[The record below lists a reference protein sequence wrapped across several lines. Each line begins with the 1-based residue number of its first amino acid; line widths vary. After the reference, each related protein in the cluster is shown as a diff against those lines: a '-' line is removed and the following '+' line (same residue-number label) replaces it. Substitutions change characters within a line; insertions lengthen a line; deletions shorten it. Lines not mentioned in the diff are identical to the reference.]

1 MSGALKGMRVLDLS
15 AVVMAPLA
23 ARILGDMGADVI
35 KVESPEG
42 DSVRKI
48 GPMRNPGMGPMY
60 LHVNRNKRSIALD
73 LKSSDGKA
81 ALHRLIK
88 DADVLLYNIRPQAMA
103 RLGLAYE
110 ACRAINPGL
119 IYVSACGFGE
129 RGPYAGRPAFDD
141 LIQGLCAMPSLFARS
156 SQGVPRYIPLSM
168 VDRYMGQAVASAV
181 LGAYVHKL
189 NTGEGQQIEVPMFE
203 TMAECVLS
211 DHSAGETFEPALGPP
226 GYPRYLALERHPYE
240 TRDGHICLAMYTDQH
255 WKNFFELI
263 GSDLFDT
270 DPRFNNLTSR
280 TAHASSIHQFLEQQ
294 LRHRS
299 TAEWLRAFEQADIP
313 SNRLHSLE
321 SLAEDEH
328 LQAVGFFDH
337 SEHPSEGRLRTIN
350 PAARWSGT
358 PLTVRRHAPR
368 TGEHTREVL
377 RELGYD
383 EAAISAMLAA
393 GSAVEPQA

>member
-203 TMAECVLS
+203 TMA
-211 DHSAGETFEPALGPP
+211 
-226 GYPRYLALERHPYE
+226 
-240 TRDGHICLAMYTDQH
+240 
-255 WKNFFELI
+255 
-263 GSDLFDT
+263 
-270 DPRFNNLTSR
+270 
-280 TAHASSIHQFLEQQ
+280 
-294 LRHRS
+294 
-299 TAEWLRAFEQADIP
+299 
-313 SNRLHSLE
+313 
-321 SLAEDEH
+321 
-328 LQAVGFFDH
+328 
-337 SEHPSEGRLRTIN
+337 
-350 PAARWSGT
+350 
-358 PLTVRRHAPR
+358 
-368 TGEHTREVL
+368 
-377 RELGYD
+377 
-383 EAAISAMLAA
+383 
-393 GSAVEPQA
+393 